1 MDKDKDIIK
10 NVLTFETIVMN
21 IFQSPLFVLNM
32 EKYKS
37 IDYIC
42 LIIDYTQDNAKEKIE
57 ELLQNA
63 GVQYTYIKAK
73 YSNFCDKILFKLS
86 DVESLNTYLRIKYVD
101 NLIY

>member
-1 MDKDKDIIK
+1 MDKDIIK
-10 NVLTFETIVMN
+10 NTLTFENIVMS
-21 IFQSPLFVLNM
+21 IFQSSLFVLNI

-37 IDYIC
+37 IDHIC

-63 GVQYTYIKAK
+63 GVQYTYIKSE

-86 DVESLNTYLRIKYVD
+86 DVESLNTYLRIKYAD